1 MATTTCTRFTDEYQ
15 LYEELGKGAFSVVRR
30 CVKLSTGQEYAAKII
45 NTKKLSARDHQKLER
60 EARIC
65 RLLKHPNIV
74 RLHDSISEEGFHYLL
89 FDLVTGGELFEDIVA
104 REYYSEAD
112 ASHCIHQI
120 LDSVHHIHQH
130 DIVHRDLKPENLL
143 LASKCKNAAVKL
155 ADFGLAIEVQGDQQA
170 WFGFAGTPG
179 YLSPEVLRKEAYG
192 KPVDIWACGVILYIL
207 LVGYPPFWDEDQHKL
222 YQQIKAGAYDFPSP
236 EWDTVTPE
244 AKNLINQM
252 LTINPAKRITAQEAL
267 KHPWVCQ
274 RSTVASMMH
283 RQETVECL
291 KKFNARRKLKGAIL
305 TTMLVSR
312 NFSVGSRQ
320 TTAPASVTA
329 AAAAVAAAAGTT
341 AGLVEQAKT
350 LLNKKADVKPQ
361 TNSTKNSIVT
371 SPKGNL
377 PSPALE
383 SSDSS
388 NATVEDEEMKGKV
401 VDNSSVQ
408 SNPSAPQPDP
418 THTPQGPAPA
428 VFTATKFTDLLGV
441 VRRGSVPTSDA
452 EGGTTT
458 TPAVVAAPST
468 PQTPSIP
475 TQMSRLTDLVSSV
488 RRPTVPQTDSEPS
501 AASRALSP
509 PVSVPSHPS
518 PSPAQVSSSPL
529 PSAHSRKQEIIK
541 ITEQLIEAINNGDF
555 EAYAKICDPG
565 LTCFEPEALGNLVE
579 GMDFHRFYFENLL
592 SKNSKPIHTTIL
604 NPHVHLIGEEAACI
618 AYIRLTQ
625 YVDGQ
630 GRPRSSQSE
639 ETRVWH
645 RRDSKWQ
652 NVHFHCSGAP
662 AAPLQ

>member
-112 ASHCIHQI
+112 ASHCIQQI
-120 LDSVHHIHQH
+120 LEAVLHCHQMGV
-130 DIVHRDLKPENLL
+130 VHRDLKPENLL

-252 LTINPAKRITAQEAL
+252 LTINPTKRITAQEAL

-312 NFSVGSRQ
+312 NFS
-320 TTAPASVTA
+320 
-329 AAAAVAAAAGTT
+329 
-341 AGLVEQAKT
+341 AKS
-350 LLNKKADVKPQ
+350 LLNKKADVKKRKSSSTIQYMPQ

-383 SSDSS
+383 AQTTVIHNAVDGLKESSDSS

-401 VDNSSVQ
+401 VNNSSVQ
-408 SNPSAPQPDP
+408 SNPSTQPDP
-418 THTPQGPAPA
+418 AHTPPGPSPA
-428 VFTATKFTDLLGV
+428 VFTATKFTDLLGA
-441 VRRGSVPTSDA
+441 VRRAPGPTSDS
-452 EGGTTT
+452 EGGNTT
-458 TPAVVAAPST
+458 TPAAVSIPSN
-468 PQTPSIP
+468 PQIPNIP
-475 TQMSRLTDLVSSV
+475 TQMSRLTDLVGSV
-488 RRPTVPQTDSEPS
+488 RRSSAPQTDSEPPAPSRPLTAPLS
-501 AASRALSP
+501 AS
-509 PVSVPSHPS
+509 SHPS
-518 PSPAQVSSSPL
+518 PFPSQPSSSPL

-592 SKNSKPIHTTIL
+592 SKNNKPIHTTIL

>member
-252 LTINPAKRITAQEAL
+252 LTINPTKRITAQEAL

-312 NFSVGSRQ
+312 NFS
-320 TTAPASVTA
+320 A
-329 AAAAVAAAAGTT
+329 A
-341 AGLVEQAKT
+341 KS

-383 SSDSS
+383 AQTTVIHNAVDGLKESSDSS

-401 VDNSSVQ
+401 VNNSSVQ
-408 SNPSAPQPDP
+408 SNPSTQPDP
-418 THTPQGPAPA
+418 AHTPPGPSPA
-428 VFTATKFTDLLGV
+428 VFTATKFTDLLGA
-441 VRRGSVPTSDA
+441 VRRAPGPTSDS
-452 EGGTTT
+452 EGGNTT
-458 TPAVVAAPST
+458 TPPAVSVPSN
-468 PQTPSIP
+468 PQIPNIP
-475 TQMSRLTDLVSSV
+475 TQMSRLTDLVGSV
-488 RRPTVPQTDSEPS
+488 RRSSAPQTDSEPPAPSRPLTAPLS
-501 AASRALSP
+501 AS
-509 PVSVPSHPS
+509 SHPS
-518 PSPAQVSSSPL
+518 PFPSQPSSSPL

-555 EAYAKICDPG
+555 EAYAKLCDPG

-592 SKNSKPIHTTIL
+592 SKNNKPIHTTIL

>member
-1 MATTTCTRFTDEYQ
+1 MATTATSTRFTDEYQ

-30 CVKLSTGQEYAAKII
+30 CVKKSSGQEYAAKII

-74 RLHDSISEEGFHYLL
+74 RLHDSISEEGFHYLV

-112 ASHCIHQI
+112 ASHCISQI
-120 LDSVHHIHQH
+120 LESVNHIHQH

-143 LASKCKNAAVKL
+143 LASKMKGAAVKL

-179 YLSPEVLRKEAYG
+179 YLSPEVLRKDPYG

-252 LTINPAKRITAQEAL
+252 LTINPAKRITAEQAL
-267 KHPWVCQ
+267 KHPWVCH

-291 KKFNARRKLKGAIL
+291 RKFNARRKLKGAIL

-312 NFSVGSRQ
+312 NFSACKS
-320 TTAPASVTA
+320 
-329 AAAAVAAAAGTT
+329 
-341 AGLVEQAKT
+341 
-350 LLNKKADVKPQ
+350 LLNKKADSAKPS
-361 TNSTKNSIVT
+361 TNNSKNSIVSAINALKDSNMAT
-371 SPKGNL
+371 NAQMESQSTVVHNPPDGVKGSTESNATNDEEEMKADSSALSQSSATEEMPPLL
-377 PSPALE
+377 PSP
-383 SSDSS
+383 
-388 NATVEDEEMKGKV
+388 
-401 VDNSSVQ
+401 Q
-408 SNPSAPQPDP
+408 S
-418 THTPQGPAPA
+418 
-428 VFTATKFTDLLGV
+428 
-441 VRRGSVPTSDA
+441 
-452 EGGTTT
+452 
-458 TPAVVAAPST
+458 
-468 PQTPSIP
+468 
-475 TQMSRLTDLVSSV
+475 
-488 RRPTVPQTDSEPS
+488 
-501 AASRALSP
+501 
-509 PVSVPSHPS
+509 
-518 PSPAQVSSSPL
+518 SPAT
-529 PSAHSRKQEIIK
+529 RKQEIIK

-555 EAYAKICDPG
+555 DAYTRICDPG
-565 LTCFEPEALGNLVE
+565 LTSFEPEALGNLVE
-579 GMDFHRFYFENLL
+579 GMDFHKFYFENLL
-592 SKNSKPIHTTIL
+592 SKNNKPVHTTLL
-604 NPHVHLIGEEAACI
+604 NPHVHLIGEDAACI

-625 YVDGQ
+625 FVDSG

-645 RRDSKWQ
+645 RRDGKWL

>member
-65 RLLKHPNIV
+65 RLLKHSNIV

-312 NFSVGSRQ
+312 NFS
-320 TTAPASVTA
+320 
-329 AAAAVAAAAGTT
+329 
-341 AGLVEQAKT
+341 AKS

-383 SSDSS
+383 AQTTVIHNAVDGIKESSDSS
-388 NATVEDEEMKGKV
+388 NATVEDEEMKGKL
-401 VDNSSVQ
+401 VDNSSVM
-408 SNPSAPQPDP
+408 PDSA
-418 THTPQGPAPA
+418 HTPPGPSPA
-428 VFTATKFTDLLGV
+428 LFTASKFTDLLGV
-441 VRRGSVPTSDA
+441 VRRGSVPTCDA
-452 EGGTTT
+452 EGGSTI
-458 TPAVVAAPST
+458 TPAVVSAPFT
-468 PQTPSIP
+468 PQTTNIP

-488 RRPTVPQTDSEPS
+488 RRPIATHTDSEPS
-501 AASRALSP
+501 AASRPLTA
-509 PVSVPSHPS
+509 PVSAPSHPS
-518 PSPAQVSSSPL
+518 PLPAQPSSSPL
-529 PSAHSRKQEIIK
+529 LLAHSRKQEIIK
-541 ITEQLIEAINNGDF
+541 ITEQLIEANNNGDF

-604 NPHVHLIGEEAACI
+604 NPHVHLIGDEAACI

-630 GRPRSSQSE
+630 GRPHSSQSE

>member
-1 MATTTCTRFTDEYQ
+1 MCAGFMLRTRDGYLTIYCCCEVCVSMH
-15 LYEELGKGAFSVVRR
+15 SVFVTVSVKL
-30 CVKLSTGQEYAAKII
+30 CVKAGEMLSS
-45 NTKKLSARDHQKLER
+45 LSPQ
-60 EARIC
+60 
-65 RLLKHPNIV
+65 
-74 RLHDSISEEGFHYLL
+74 
-89 FDLVTGGELFEDIVA
+89 
-104 REYYSEAD
+104 
-112 ASHCIHQI
+112 
-120 LDSVHHIHQH
+120 
-130 DIVHRDLKPENLL
+130 PENLL

-312 NFSVGSRQ
+312 NFS
-320 TTAPASVTA
+320 A
-329 AAAAVAAAAGTT
+329 A
-341 AGLVEQAKT
+341 KS

-383 SSDSS
+383 AQTTVIHNAVDGIKESSDSS
-388 NATVEDEEMKGKV
+388 NATVEDEEMKGKL
-401 VDNSSVQ
+401 VDNSSVM
-408 SNPSAPQPDP
+408 PDSA
-418 THTPQGPAPA
+418 HTPPGPSPA
-428 VFTATKFTDLLGV
+428 LFTASKFTDLLGV
-441 VRRGSVPTSDA
+441 VRRGSVPTCDA
-452 EGGTTT
+452 EGGSTI
-458 TPAVVAAPST
+458 TPAVVSAPFT
-468 PQTPSIP
+468 PQTTNIP

-488 RRPTVPQTDSEPS
+488 RRPIATHTDSEPS
-501 AASRALSP
+501 AASRPLTA
-509 PVSVPSHPS
+509 PVSAPSHPS
-518 PSPAQVSSSPL
+518 PLPAQTSSSPL
-529 PSAHSRKQEIIK
+529 LLAHSRKQEIIK
-541 ITEQLIEAINNGDF
+541 ITEQLIEANNNGDF

-604 NPHVHLIGEEAACI
+604 NPHVHLIGDEAACI

-630 GRPRSSQSE
+630 GRPHSSQSE

>member
-312 NFSVGSRQ
+312 NFS
-320 TTAPASVTA
+320 A
-329 AAAAVAAAAGTT
+329 
-341 AGLVEQAKT
+341 AKT

-377 PSPALE
+377 PSPALEAQTTVIHNAVDGIKE

>member
-30 CVKLSTGQEYAAKII
+30 CVKLCTGQEYAAKII

-120 LDSVHHIHQH
+120 LESVSHIHHH

-312 NFSVGSRQ
+312 NFS
-320 TTAPASVTA
+320 A
-329 AAAAVAAAAGTT
+329 A
-341 AGLVEQAKT
+341 KS
-350 LLNKKADVKPQ
+350 LLNKKADVKEPQ
-361 TNSTKNSIVT
+361 TTVIHNPVDGIK
-371 SPKGNL
+371 
-377 PSPALE
+377 E

-388 NATVEDEEMKGKV
+388 NTTIEDEDVKGKSL
-401 VDNSSVQ
+401 DSSSIKAPFEVSQ
-408 SNPSAPQPDP
+408 SPPGSAP
-418 THTPQGPAPA
+418 AI
-428 VFTATKFTDLLGV
+428 FSTKLTDILGCA
-441 VRRGSVPTSDA
+441 RRGSGPSAVPDT
-452 EGGTTT
+452 E
-458 TPAVVAAPST
+458 AAALST
-468 PQTPSIP
+468 QSPPQTPIMQ
-475 TQMSRLTDLVSSV
+475 TRFTDLVSSV
-488 RRPTVPQTDSEPS
+488 GRAPVPQPQAESTSSRTSVPPPQPS
-501 AASRALSP
+501 SP
-509 PVSVPSHPS
+509 PTPPPSVSM
-518 PSPAQVSSSPL
+518 QT
-529 PSAHSRKQEIIK
+529 RKQEIIK

-565 LTCFEPEALGNLVE
+565 LTSFEPEALGNLVE

-604 NPHVHLIGEEAACI
+604 NPHVHLIGEDAACI

-625 YVDGQ
+625 FVDGQ

>member
-252 LTINPAKRITAQEAL
+252 LTINPTKRITAQEAL

-312 NFSVGSRQ
+312 NFS
-320 TTAPASVTA
+320 A
-329 AAAAVAAAAGTT
+329 A
-341 AGLVEQAKT
+341 KS
-350 LLNKKADVKPQ
+350 LLNKKADVKKRKSSSTIQYMPQ

-383 SSDSS
+383 AQTTVIHNAVDGLKESSDSS

-401 VDNSSVQ
+401 VNNSSVQ
-408 SNPSAPQPDP
+408 SNPSTQPDP
-418 THTPQGPAPA
+418 AHTPPGPSPA
-428 VFTATKFTDLLGV
+428 VFTATKFTDLLGA
-441 VRRGSVPTSDA
+441 VRRAPGPTSDS
-452 EGGTTT
+452 EGGNTT
-458 TPAVVAAPST
+458 TPAAVSIPSN
-468 PQTPSIP
+468 PQIPNIP
-475 TQMSRLTDLVSSV
+475 TQMSRLTDLVGSV
-488 RRPTVPQTDSEPS
+488 RRSSAPQTDSEPPAPSRPLTAPLS
-501 AASRALSP
+501 AS
-509 PVSVPSHPS
+509 SHPS
-518 PSPAQVSSSPL
+518 PFPSQPSSSPL

-592 SKNSKPIHTTIL
+592 SKNNKPIHTTIL

>member
-1 MATTTCTRFTDEYQ
+1 MATTATSTRFTDEYQ

-30 CVKLSTGQEYAAKII
+30 CVKKSSGQEYAAKII

-74 RLHDSISEEGFHYLL
+74 RLHDSISEEGFHYLV

-112 ASHCIHQI
+112 ASHCISQI
-120 LDSVHHIHQH
+120 LESVNHIHQH

-143 LASKCKNAAVKL
+143 LASKMKGAAVKL

-179 YLSPEVLRKEAYG
+179 YLSPEVLRKDPYG

-252 LTINPAKRITAQEAL
+252 LTINPAKRITAEQAL
-267 KHPWVCQ
+267 KHPWVCH

-291 KKFNARRKLKGAIL
+291 RKFNARRKLKGAIL

-312 NFSVGSRQ
+312 NFSVGRQ
-320 TTAPASVTA
+320 HTNSA
-329 AAAAVAAAAGTT
+329 AAASST
-341 AGLVEQAKT
+341 ASLAQEACKS
-350 LLNKKADVKPQ
+350 LLNKKSDSAKPS
-361 TNSTKNSIVT
+361 TNNSKNSIVSAINALKDT
-371 SPKGNL
+371 NMAANAQMESQSTVVHNPPDGVKG
-377 PSPALE
+377 STE
-383 SSDSS
+383 S
-388 NATVEDEEMKGKV
+388 NATNDEEEMKGRKADSSALSQSSATEEMPPLLPSPQSSPAIPPHDV
-401 VDNSSVQ
+401 KRMAWNSTGNSSCPDSDQ
-408 SNPSAPQPDP
+408 SQSSIP
-418 THTPQGPAPA
+418 
-428 VFTATKFTDLLGV
+428 
-441 VRRGSVPTSDA
+441 
-452 EGGTTT
+452 
-458 TPAVVAAPST
+458 AAPLGSST
-468 PQTPSIP
+468 VTAKSNTKP
-475 TQMSRLTDLVSSV
+475 T
-488 RRPTVPQTDSEPS
+488 
-501 AASRALSP
+501 
-509 PVSVPSHPS
+509 
-518 PSPAQVSSSPL
+518 
-529 PSAHSRKQEIIK
+529 RKQEIIK

-555 EAYAKICDPG
+555 DAYTRICDPG
-565 LTCFEPEALGNLVE
+565 LTSFEPEALGNLVE
-579 GMDFHRFYFENLL
+579 GMDFHKFYFENLL
-592 SKNSKPIHTTIL
+592 SKNNKPVHTTLL
-604 NPHVHLIGEEAACI
+604 NPHVHLIGEDAACI

-625 YVDGQ
+625 FVDAT

-645 RRDSKWQ
+645 RRDGKWL

>member
-252 LTINPAKRITAQEAL
+252 LTINPTKRITAQEAL

-312 NFSVGSRQ
+312 NFS
-320 TTAPASVTA
+320 A
-329 AAAAVAAAAGTT
+329 A
-341 AGLVEQAKT
+341 KS
-350 LLNKKADVKPQ
+350 LLNKKADVKKRKSSSTIQYMPQ

-383 SSDSS
+383 AQTTVIHNAVDGLKESSDSS

-401 VDNSSVQ
+401 VNNSSVQ
-408 SNPSAPQPDP
+408 SNPSTQPDP
-418 THTPQGPAPA
+418 AHTPPGPSPA
-428 VFTATKFTDLLGV
+428 VFTATKFTDLLGA
-441 VRRGSVPTSDA
+441 VRRAPGPTSDS
-452 EGGTTT
+452 EGGNTT
-458 TPAVVAAPST
+458 TPPAVSVPSN
-468 PQTPSIP
+468 PQIPNIP
-475 TQMSRLTDLVSSV
+475 TQMSRLTDLVGSV
-488 RRPTVPQTDSEPS
+488 RRSSAPQTDSEPPAPSRPLTAPLS
-501 AASRALSP
+501 AS
-509 PVSVPSHPS
+509 SHPS
-518 PSPAQVSSSPL
+518 PFPSQPSSSPL

-555 EAYAKICDPG
+555 EAYAKLCDPG

-592 SKNSKPIHTTIL
+592 SKNNKPIHTTIL

>member
-1 MATTTCTRFTDEYQ
+1 MATTTCTRFTDEFQ

-30 CVKLSTGQEYAAKII
+30 CVKLCTGQEYAAKII

-120 LDSVHHIHQH
+120 LESVHHIHQH

-312 NFSVGSRQ
+312 NFS
-320 TTAPASVTA
+320 A
-329 AAAAVAAAAGTT
+329 A
-341 AGLVEQAKT
+341 KS
-350 LLNKKADVKPQ
+350 LLNKKADVK
-361 TNSTKNSIVT
+361 
-371 SPKGNL
+371 
-377 PSPALE
+377 E

-388 NATVEDEEMKGKV
+388 NTTVEDEDVKGKSL
-401 VDNSSVQ
+401 DNSSLKAQ
-408 SNPSAPQPDP
+408 SSTSSQPDSSS
-418 THTPQGPAPA
+418 AA
-428 VFTATKFTDLLGV
+428 VHSATKFADLLGS
-441 VRRGSVPTSDA
+441 VRRGSGPTSDG
-452 EGGTTT
+452 EGRSS
-458 TPAVVAAPST
+458 TPPHAALSAPSPPHT
-468 PQTPSIP
+468 PVVPM
-475 TQMSRLTDLVSSV
+475 QMSRLTDLVSSI
-488 RRPTVPQTDSEPS
+488 RRVPVAPAPEGDAAPAPVPS
-501 AASRALSP
+501 ARPAPPPAHTTSP
-509 PVSVPSHPS
+509 PPPHS
-518 PSPAQVSSSPL
+518 PSSPSLSSSQT
-529 PSAHSRKQEIIK
+529 RKQEIIK

-565 LTCFEPEALGNLVE
+565 LTSFEPEALGNLVE

-592 SKNSKPIHTTIL
+592 AKNSKPIHTTIL
-604 NPHVHLIGEEAACI
+604 NPHVHLIGEDAACI

-625 YVDGQ
+625 YVDNQ

-652 NVHFHCSGAP
+652 NIHFHCSGAP

>member
-1 MATTTCTRFTDEYQ
+1 MATIPTSTRFTDEYQ

-30 CVKLSTGQEYAAKII
+30 CVKKSTGQEYAAKII
-45 NTKKLSARDHQKLER
+45 NTKKLTARDHQKLER

-74 RLHDSISEEGFHYLL
+74 RLHDSISEEGFHYLV

-112 ASHCIHQI
+112 ASHCINQI
-120 LDSVHHIHQH
+120 LESVSHIHQH

-143 LASKCKNAAVKL
+143 LASKMKGAAVKL

-179 YLSPEVLRKEAYG
+179 YLSPEVLRKDPYG

-252 LTINPAKRITAQEAL
+252 LTINPAKRITADQAL

-291 KKFNARRKLKGAIL
+291 RKFNARRKLKGAIL

-312 NFSVGSRQ
+312 NFSVGRQ
-320 TTAPASVTA
+320 HTSPAAPTTSTA
-329 AAAAVAAAAGTT
+329 ALAQEAC
-341 AGLVEQAKT
+341 KS
-350 LLNKKADVKPQ
+350 LLNKKSDGVKKRKSSSSVCLMPQ
-361 TNSTKNSIVT
+361 TNNNKNSV
-371 SPKGNL
+371 
-377 PSPALE
+377 
-383 SSDSS
+383 
-388 NATVEDEEMKGKV
+388 
-401 VDNSSVQ
+401 
-408 SNPSAPQPDP
+408 
-418 THTPQGPAPA
+418 
-428 VFTATKFTDLLGV
+428 
-441 VRRGSVPTSDA
+441 
-452 EGGTTT
+452 
-458 TPAVVAAPST
+458 
-468 PQTPSIP
+468 
-475 TQMSRLTDLVSSV
+475 
-488 RRPTVPQTDSEPS
+488 
-501 AASRALSP
+501 
-509 PVSVPSHPS
+509 
-518 PSPAQVSSSPL
+518 VSSSTKDSSISSTAPMEPQTTVVHNPADGVKGSMESCNTTEEEDMKGRKVDAVNSALLSESL
-529 PSAHSRKQEIIK
+529 PALIPPPTRKQEIIK

-555 EAYAKICDPG
+555 EAYTRICDPG
-565 LTCFEPEALGNLVE
+565 LTSFEPEALGNLVE
-579 GMDFHRFYFENLL
+579 GMDFHKFYFENLL
-592 SKNSKPIHTTIL
+592 SKNSKPVHTTIL
-604 NPHVHLIGEEAACI
+604 NPHVHLIGEDAACI

-625 YVDGQ
+625 YIDSQ
-630 GRPRSSQSE
+630 GRPRSCQSE

-645 RRDSKWQ
+645 RRDSKWL

>member
-1 MATTTCTRFTDEYQ
+1 MAAPVTTRFTDEYQ

-30 CVKLSTGQEYAAKII
+30 CVKKSSGQEYAAKII

-74 RLHDSISEEGFHYLL
+74 RLHDSISEEGFHYLV

-112 ASHCIHQI
+112 ASHCISQI
-120 LDSVHHIHQH
+120 LESVNHIHQH

-143 LASKCKNAAVKL
+143 LASKMKGAAVKL

-179 YLSPEVLRKEAYG
+179 YLSPEVLRKDPYG

-252 LTINPAKRITAQEAL
+252 LTINPAKRITAEQAL
-267 KHPWVCQ
+267 KHPWVCH

-291 KKFNARRKLKGAIL
+291 RKFNARRKLKGAIL

-312 NFSVGSRQ
+312 NFSVGRQ
-320 TTAPASVTA
+320 HTNSA
-329 AAAAVAAAAGTT
+329 AAASST
-341 AGLVEQAKT
+341 ASLAQEACKS
-350 LLNKKADVKPQ
+350 LLNKK
-361 TNSTKNSIVT
+361 
-371 SPKGNL
+371 
-377 PSPALE
+377 
-383 SSDSS
+383 SDSAKESQSTVVHNPPDGVKGSTES
-388 NATVEDEEMKGKV
+388 NATNDEEEMKGRKA
-401 VDNSSVQ
+401 DSSVLSQ
-408 SNPSAPQPDP
+408 SSATEEMPP
-418 THTPQGPAPA
+418 
-428 VFTATKFTDLLGV
+428 LL
-441 VRRGSVPTSDA
+441 
-452 EGGTTT
+452 
-458 TPAVVAAPST
+458 
-468 PQTPSIP
+468 
-475 TQMSRLTDLVSSV
+475 
-488 RRPTVPQTDSEPS
+488 
-501 AASRALSP
+501 
-509 PVSVPSHPS
+509 PS
-518 PSPAQVSSSPL
+518 PQSSPAT
-529 PSAHSRKQEIIK
+529 RKQEIIK

-555 EAYAKICDPG
+555 DAYTRICDPG
-565 LTCFEPEALGNLVE
+565 LTSFEPEALGNLVE
-579 GMDFHRFYFENLL
+579 GMDFHKFYFENLL
-592 SKNSKPIHTTIL
+592 SKNSKPVHTTLL
-604 NPHVHLIGEEAACI
+604 NPHVHLIGEDAACI

-625 YVDGQ
+625 FVDTT

-645 RRDSKWQ
+645 RRDGKWL

>member
-1 MATTTCTRFTDEYQ
+1 MATTATSTRFTDEYQ

-30 CVKLSTGQEYAAKII
+30 CVKKSSGQEYAAKII

-74 RLHDSISEEGFHYLL
+74 RLHDSISEEGFHYLV

-112 ASHCIHQI
+112 ASHCISQI
-120 LDSVHHIHQH
+120 LESVNHIHQH

-143 LASKCKNAAVKL
+143 LASKMKGAAVKL

-179 YLSPEVLRKEAYG
+179 YLSPEVLRKDPYG

-252 LTINPAKRITAQEAL
+252 LTINPAKRITAEQAL
-267 KHPWVCQ
+267 KHPWVCH

-291 KKFNARRKLKGAIL
+291 RKFNARRKLKGAIL

-312 NFSVGSRQ
+312 NFSVGRQ
-320 TTAPASVTA
+320 HTNSA
-329 AAAAVAAAAGTT
+329 AAASST
-341 AGLVEQAKT
+341 ASLAQEACKS
-350 LLNKKADVKPQ
+350 LLNKKSDSAKPS
-361 TNSTKNSIVT
+361 TNNSKNSIVSAINALKDT
-371 SPKGNL
+371 NMATNAQMESQSTVVHNPPDGVKG
-377 PSPALE
+377 STE
-383 SSDSS
+383 S
-388 NATVEDEEMKGKV
+388 NATNDEEEMKGRK
-401 VDNSSVQ
+401 
-408 SNPSAPQPDP
+408 A
-418 THTPQGPAPA
+418 
-428 VFTATKFTDLLGV
+428 
-441 VRRGSVPTSDA
+441 
-452 EGGTTT
+452 
-458 TPAVVAAPST
+458 
-468 PQTPSIP
+468 
-475 TQMSRLTDLVSSV
+475 
-488 RRPTVPQTDSEPS
+488 
-501 AASRALSP
+501 
-509 PVSVPSHPS
+509 
-518 PSPAQVSSSPL
+518 
-529 PSAHSRKQEIIK
+529 RKQEIIK

-555 EAYAKICDPG
+555 DAYTRICDPG
-565 LTCFEPEALGNLVE
+565 LTSFEPEALGNLVE
-579 GMDFHRFYFENLL
+579 GMDFHKFYFENLL
-592 SKNSKPIHTTIL
+592 SKNSKPVHTTLL
-604 NPHVHLIGEEAACI
+604 NPHVHLIGEDAACI

-625 YVDGQ
+625 FVDTT

-645 RRDSKWQ
+645 RREGKWL

>member
-1 MATTTCTRFTDEYQ
+1 MATTATSTRFTDEYQ

-30 CVKLSTGQEYAAKII
+30 CVKKSSGQEYAAKII

-74 RLHDSISEEGFHYLL
+74 RLHDSISEEGFHYLV

-112 ASHCIHQI
+112 ASHCISQI
-120 LDSVHHIHQH
+120 LESVNHIHQH

-143 LASKCKNAAVKL
+143 LASKMKGAAVKL

-179 YLSPEVLRKEAYG
+179 YLSPEVLRKDPYG

-252 LTINPAKRITAQEAL
+252 LTINPAKRITAEQAL
-267 KHPWVCQ
+267 KHPWVCH

-291 KKFNARRKLKGAIL
+291 RKFNARRKLKGAIL

-312 NFSVGSRQ
+312 NFSVGRQ
-320 TTAPASVTA
+320 HTNSA
-329 AAAAVAAAAGTT
+329 AAASST
-341 AGLVEQAKT
+341 ASLAQEACKS
-350 LLNKKADVKPQ
+350 LLNKK
-361 TNSTKNSIVT
+361 
-371 SPKGNL
+371 
-377 PSPALE
+377 
-383 SSDSS
+383 SDSAKESQSTVVHNPPDGVKGSTES
-388 NATVEDEEMKGKV
+388 NATNDEEEMKGRKADSSALSQSSATEEMPPLLPSPQSSPAIPPHDV
-401 VDNSSVQ
+401 KRMAWNSTGNSSCPESDLSQ
-408 SNPSAPQPDP
+408 SSLP
-418 THTPQGPAPA
+418 
-428 VFTATKFTDLLGV
+428 
-441 VRRGSVPTSDA
+441 
-452 EGGTTT
+452 
-458 TPAVVAAPST
+458 AAPLGSNT
-468 PQTPSIP
+468 AKSNTKQT
-475 TQMSRLTDLVSSV
+475 
-488 RRPTVPQTDSEPS
+488 
-501 AASRALSP
+501 
-509 PVSVPSHPS
+509 
-518 PSPAQVSSSPL
+518 
-529 PSAHSRKQEIIK
+529 RKQEIIK

-555 EAYAKICDPG
+555 DAYTRICDPG
-565 LTCFEPEALGNLVE
+565 LTSFEPEALGNLVE
-579 GMDFHRFYFENLL
+579 GMDFHKFYFENLL
-592 SKNSKPIHTTIL
+592 SKNNKPVHTTLL
-604 NPHVHLIGEEAACI
+604 NPHVHLIGEDAACI

-625 YVDGQ
+625 FVDTTGH
-630 GRPRSSQSE
+630 PRSSQSE

-645 RRDSKWQ
+645 RRDGKWL

>member
-1 MATTTCTRFTDEYQ
+1 MATIVTSTRFTDEYQ

-30 CVKLSTGQEYAAKII
+30 CVKKSTGQEYAAKII

-74 RLHDSISEEGFHYLL
+74 RLHDSIAEEGFHYLV

-112 ASHCIHQI
+112 ASQCINQI
-120 LDSVHHIHQH
+120 LESVSHIHQH

-143 LASKCKNAAVKL
+143 LASKMKGAAVKL

-179 YLSPEVLRKEAYG
+179 YLSPEVLRKDPYG

-252 LTINPAKRITAQEAL
+252 LTINPAKRITADQAL

-291 KKFNARRKLKGAIL
+291 RKFNARRKLKGAIL

-312 NFSVGSRQ
+312 NFSACKS
-320 TTAPASVTA
+320 
-329 AAAAVAAAAGTT
+329 
-341 AGLVEQAKT
+341 
-350 LLNKKADVKPQ
+350 LLNKKTDGVKKRKSSSSVYLMEPQ
-361 TNSTKNSIVT
+361 TTVVHNPADGVKGSTESYNT
-371 SPKGNL
+371 TEEEDMKGRKAAGL
-377 PSPALE
+377 ASAA
-383 SSDSS
+383 SSDSAVAS
-388 NATVEDEEMKGKV
+388 QCSGSEEPAAQADPHHCLPATGPLHDVKRFAW
-401 VDNSSVQ
+401 NSSGQ
-408 SNPSAPQPDP
+408 EHCPNLEHAQPLP
-418 THTPQGPAPA
+418 PA
-428 VFTATKFTDLLGV
+428 VPLG
-441 VRRGSVPTSDA
+441 GS
-452 EGGTTT
+452 
-458 TPAVVAAPST
+458 ST
-468 PQTPSIP
+468 Q
-475 TQMSRLTDLVSSV
+475 Q
-488 RRPTVPQTDSEPS
+488 
-501 AASRALSP
+501 
-509 PVSVPSHPS
+509 
-518 PSPAQVSSSPL
+518 
-529 PSAHSRKQEIIK
+529 SRKQEIIK

-555 EAYAKICDPG
+555 EAYTRICDPG
-565 LTCFEPEALGNLVE
+565 LTSFEPEALGNLVE
-579 GMDFHRFYFENLL
+579 GMDFHKFYFENLL
-592 SKNSKPIHTTIL
+592 SKNSKPVHTTIL
-604 NPHVHLIGEEAACI
+604 NPHVHLIGEDAACI

-625 YVDGQ
+625 YIDCQ

-645 RRDSKWQ
+645 RRDAKWL

>member
-120 LDSVHHIHQH
+120 LESVHHIHQH

-350 LLNKKADVKPQ
+350 LLNKKADVKKRKSSSTVQYMEPQ
-361 TNSTKNSIVT
+361 TTVIHNPVDRTK
-371 SPKGNL
+371 
-377 PSPALE
+377 E

-388 NATVEDEEMKGKV
+388 NTTVEDEDVK
-401 VDNSSVQ
+401 
-408 SNPSAPQPDP
+408 A
-418 THTPQGPAPA
+418 
-428 VFTATKFTDLLGV
+428 
-441 VRRGSVPTSDA
+441 
-452 EGGTTT
+452 
-458 TPAVVAAPST
+458 
-468 PQTPSIP
+468 
-475 TQMSRLTDLVSSV
+475 
-488 RRPTVPQTDSEPS
+488 
-501 AASRALSP
+501 
-509 PVSVPSHPS
+509 
-518 PSPAQVSSSPL
+518 
-529 PSAHSRKQEIIK
+529 RKQEIIK

-555 EAYAKICDPG
+555 DAYAKICDPG
-565 LTCFEPEALGNLVE
+565 LTSFEPEALGNLVE

-592 SKNSKPIHTTIL
+592 AKNNKPIHTTIL
-604 NPHVHLIGEEAACI
+604 NPHVHLIGEDAACI

-625 YVDGQ
+625 FVDNQGQ
-630 GRPRSSQSE
+630 PRSSQSE

-652 NVHFHCSGAP
+652 NIHFHCSGAP